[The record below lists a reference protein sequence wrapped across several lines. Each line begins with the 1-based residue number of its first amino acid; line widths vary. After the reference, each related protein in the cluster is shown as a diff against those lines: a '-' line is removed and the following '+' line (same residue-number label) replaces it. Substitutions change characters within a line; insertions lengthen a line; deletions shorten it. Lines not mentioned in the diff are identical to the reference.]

1 MIINTLNKDTH
12 YFTLDVHNGAI
23 LSEPLKFKQYDDN
36 SRMLAIELTVHDVS
50 LDLTDARVD
59 IWVYK
64 PDGHLVMK
72 AVDKDNIDLDNS
84 TVMVPLTRQMLTTLP
99 SIECE
104 IVVTYANKSVLSFP
118 IFTIEIEDSNIDT
131 DEVVSTSEFDLFYDA
146 LYRMEQW
153 MRDYLNKYDTIDRA
167 FKTKLD
173 AIEKEKLRI
182 IDEFRILSADLVQQD
197 GIRFEELKQMTIVEF
212 AEWFKDARAHFAY
225 AGREIEKRFNELYE
239 KVTTMTDEVT
249 STLTDYRNNQ
259 KIIQAIKSEAEKVK
273 AQMDEKYGEMCELYE
288 DAQIKFQEM
297 QNTFRANEAD
307 RQATFETNEARRNTD
322 FANNEASRQNTFE
335 RKENTRQETFN
346 TNESQRQNTFSTN
359 ETQRQADFD
368 DAQTQRS
375 RDYQSA
381 EDRRDSRYA
390 TAEQARENKYLRA
403 ETERQEDFAHGE
415 DVREETFLSA
425 EAARNE
431 EEITRRTNETARVNA
446 ENTRMA
452 NENTRKANETNR
464 VNAESSRVTAETV
477 RVNAESTRV
486 SNESSR
492 QTNESTRQ
500 TKETERQDAE
510 TNRTSNENTR
520 KSNESAR
527 QTKETERQ
535 DAEVARS
542 TAETTRAN
550 AESTRLTAETAR
562 VNAENGRVEKFNT
575 MKEQFNTFLQYR
587 YITE

>member
-12 YFTLDVHNGAI
+12 YFTLDVHGGAV
-23 LSEPLKFKQYDDN
+23 LPEPLRFKQYDDK
-36 SRMLAIELTVHDVS
+36 SRVLAIELTVHDVS

-72 AVDKDNIDLDNS
+72 AIDRDSIDLENS

-118 IFTIEIEDSNIDT
+118 MFTVEIEDSNIDT
-131 DEVVSTSEFDLFYDA
+131 DAIISTSEFNLFYDA

-197 GIRFEELKQMTIVEF
+197 AIRFEELKQMTIGEF
-212 AEWFKDARAHFAY
+212 AEWFREAKSLFAY

-239 KVTTMTDEVT
+239 KVTTMADEVT
-249 STLTDYRNNQ
+249 SILTDCQNNQ

-297 QNTFRANEAD
+297 QNTFTANEAN
-307 RQATFETNEARRNTD
+307 RQQTFESNEQKRATA
-322 FANNEASRQNTFE
+322 FTSKENERQSTFEQKELARQNTFDT
-335 RKENTRQETFN
+335 KETE
-346 TNESQRQNTFSTN
+346 RQNTFTTN
-359 ETQRQADFD
+359 ETQRQTEFD
-368 DAQTQRS
+368 VAQTNRTN
-375 RDYQSA
+375 DYELA
-381 EDRRDSRYA
+381 EDERNTSYSV
-390 TAEQARENKYLRA
+390 AEQEREEAYLQA
-403 ETERQEDFAHGE
+403 ESERQDHFNHSE
-415 DVREETFLSA
+415 DVREETFSVA
-425 EAARNE
+425 EATRNE
-431 EEITRRTNETARVNA
+431 EETTRRTNETARVNA
-446 ENTRMA
+446 E
-452 NENTRKANETNR
+452 
-464 VNAESSRVTAETV
+464 
-477 RVNAESTRV
+477 
-486 SNESSR
+486 
-492 QTNESTRQ
+492 
-500 TKETERQDAE
+500 
-510 TNRTSNENTR
+510 
-520 KSNESAR
+520 
-527 QTKETERQ
+527 
-535 DAEVARS
+535 
-542 TAETTRAN
+542 
-550 AESTRLTAETAR
+550 STRLTAETGR